1 MENIYASFIS
11 YLETGSFLAYIVSF
25 CAGVLV
31 SFTPCIYPL
40 IPINIGVIT
49 AEAPDSRL
57 KAFYLS
63 LSFVIGTAL
72 VYSALGIIASL
83 MGKVFAKFQ
92 INPLGFIL
100 IGALTLF
107 LGLSLLGLFNL
118 PQIRLFRRHDKLG
131 LSSQRFKVFGAFI
144 LGAAGALIIG
154 PCTAPILGM
163 LFLYVALKENI
174 LFGASLIFVF
184 ALGMGTLL
192 ILTGTFS
199 QFLVNLPRSG
209 KWNLVITKV
218 LGWVL
223 VIYAGFLFFK
233 AGRLMPW

>member
-11 YLETGSFLAYIVSF
+11 YLEAGSFLAYVVSF

-31 SFTPCIYPL
+31 SFTPCVYPL

-49 AEAPDSRL
+49 AQAPDSRL

-72 VYSALGIIASL
+72 VYSTLGIIASL

-100 IGALTLF
+100 IGVLTLF

-118 PQIRLFRRHDKLG
+118 PQIKLFRRNDKSG
-131 LSSQRFKVFGAFI
+131 LPGQRFKVFGAFA

-199 QFLVNLPRSG
+199 QFLVSLPRSG
-209 KWNLVITKV
+209 KWNLAIKKV
-218 LGWVL
+218 LGWIL